1 LFAVFAN
8 VIIIII
14 TQGNQRGKS

>member
-1 LFAVFAN
+1 ML

-14 TQGNQRGKS
+14 TQALTSHHRQ